1 MAKANL
7 KVKWT
12 PEDSIPGNNKGV
24 LSWTSNLAQVRV
36 FDSVSKSMIQ
46 LPGNHKLELNLETPA
61 KGTKTYCYSFFN
73 GAQQKPLYTHA
84 VRVSSQPLLF
94 ASWVPTFPFDKNTGD
109 RNGYGTVTLKA
120 RGLVKIKFFG
130 IDIDLPAMLP
140 GNSYSAPLNIPGSI
154 ATPLR
159 AIGKT
164 ELIVTTPVT
173 DPAGQEKNL
182 KINLIIN

>member
-12 PEDSIPGNNKGV
+12 PEDSIPGNNKGI

-36 FDSVSKSMIQ
+36 FDSSTGSMIN
-46 LPGNHKLELNLETPA
+46 LPGTHKLELSLEAPA
-61 KGTKTYCYSFFN
+61 KGTRTYCYSFFN

-94 ASWVPTFPFDKNTGD
+94 ASWVPTFPFDKNAGD
-109 RNGYGTVTLKA
+109 RNGYGTATLRT
-120 RGLVKIKFFG
+120 RGVVKVKLFG
-130 IDIDLPAMLP
+130 VDIDLPAMLP
-140 GNSYSAPLNIPGSI
+140 GKSYSAPANIPGAI

-159 AIGKT
+159 ANGKT
-164 ELIVTTPVT
+164 EIAISLPVT
-173 DPAGQEKNL
+173 DPSGQEKNL